1 MFWFDSNNSNAGY
14 SYNHLWGNN
23 NINLYTT
30 QEFQKYWTTMAEILT
45 QALLTKDLEISI
57 ILERDISAACC
68 IRGYHIY
75 NWTQWTTEIGSI
87 LTSEPEKR
95 PGALVEDK
103 YAIAII
109 SNNQTVGHVPKFL
122 SKLTF
127 FFLKHGTTL
136 TVKVTRERRYSFD
149 LPQGG
154 MEIPAEFSYK
164 SEKKKLIDQMKEK
177 ALDEIKKY
185 DERTKKRDGK

>member
-1 MFWFDSNNSNAGY
+1 M
-14 SYNHLWGNN
+14 
-23 NINLYTT
+23 
-30 QEFQKYWTTMAEILT
+30 MAENLT
-45 QALLTKDLEISI
+45 QALLTKDSEITI
-57 ILERDISAACC
+57 ILEREFPAACC

-75 NWTQWTTEIGSI
+75 NWTQWTAEIGSI

-95 PGALVEDK
+95 PDALAEDK

-127 FFLKHGTTL
+127 FFLKHGATL
-136 TVKVTRERRYSFD
+136 IVKVTGERRYSFD

-154 MEIPAEFSYK
+154 MEIPAEFIYK
-164 SEKKKLIDQMKEK
+164 SEKKELIDQMKEK
-177 ALDEIKKY
+177 TLEEIKIY
-185 DERTKKRDGK
+185 YERRKKGMENSLEKKENKNKK